1 MSEHTEPERAE
12 VRLVEVVNEVVR
24 QHRQMIEEK
33 GVNLEV
39 EIASAPA
46 VRGDRHRIQQV
57 LDNLVINSVR
67 HMGEKDHPMIRIQ
80 VLNDQDFVVT
90 RVTDNGVGIPAQ
102 YLDKI
107 FDRFFRVSRSG
118 IQGGTGLGLSIAKK
132 IVESHGG
139 RIWVESEEGK
149 GASFI
154 FKLPRWTSEQ
164 PDS

>member
-1 MSEHTEPERAE
+1 M
-12 VRLVEVVNEVVR
+12 
-24 QHRQMIEEK
+24 
-33 GVNLEV
+33 
-39 EIASAPA
+39 
-46 VRGDRHRIQQV
+46 
-57 LDNLVINSVR
+57 INSVR